1 MSVKIADPLH
11 ARHRRR
17 VRRTSRPRRPRD
29 IATEELSP
37 SRSRGFGGEPA
48 RLDEAAID
56 FLHSREEPDGVI
68 HARPLPSGSS
78 SRITDGSWRA
88 IVERRVSARGRV
100 LVLLDIPQR
109 QTRVQM
115 PETWVPE
122 VPPCSTAPP

>member
-1 MSVKIADPLH
+1 MSDKIADPLH

-29 IATEELSP
+29 IATEELPP

-56 FLHSREEPDGVI
+56 FLHGREEPDGVI
-68 HARPLPSGSS
+68 HAHPLPPGSS
-78 SRITDGSWRA
+78 VHI
-88 IVERRVSARGRV
+88 
-100 LVLLDIPQR
+100 LLDIPQR

-115 PETWVPE
+115 PETWVRDVLPA
-122 VPPCSTAPP
+122 STAPP